1 LNAALRANQ
10 GTDAEGSAAARRP
23 CVRAFVASVV
33 LGLGACA
40 SPPRQDVPPAEPAS
54 FAAWRAPREADV
66 QRFLGF
72 LAQQK
77 VRQVLPA
84 HELLK
89 SASSWAQCAAEPY
102 ALPPEAQ
109 WGAVVSVLRLLQA
122 LQGAGVLGEV
132 QVHSGYRNPM
142 LNACAG
148 GATRSAHLLSFALDL
163 TPLEGSPSIEAL
175 CRFWR
180 EQGPALRMG
189 LGWYASGRLH
199 IDTAGH
205 RTWGGDGRT
214 GSARCLREP

>member
-1 LNAALRANQ
+1 MPSGPARAEMP
-10 GTDAEGSAAARRP
+10 A
-23 CVRAFVASVV
+23 AFVAWQASRRSDV
-33 LGLGACA
+33 LRLEALLHQ
-40 SPPRQDVPPAEPAS
+40 QDVAS
-54 FAAWRAPREADV
+54 
-66 QRFLGF
+66 
-72 LAQQK
+72 
-77 VRQVLPA
+77 VLPM

-122 LQGAGVLGEV
+122 LRGAGVLGEV
-132 QVHSGYRNPM
+132 QVHSGYRDPM

-163 TPLEGSPSIEAL
+163 TPLDGSPSIEAL

>member
-1 LNAALRANQ
+1 M
-10 GTDAEGSAAARRP
+10 
-23 CVRAFVASVV
+23 
-33 LGLGACA
+33 
-40 SPPRQDVPPAEPAS
+40 
-54 FAAWRAPREADV
+54 
-66 QRFLGF
+66 
-72 LAQQK
+72 
-77 VRQVLPA
+77 RQVLPP

-89 SASSWAQCAAEPY
+89 SASSWAQCASEPY

-109 WGAVVSVLRLLQA
+109 WGAVVSVLKLLQA
-122 LQGAGVLGEV
+122 LRDAGVLGAV

-163 TPLEGSPSIEAL
+163 TPLVGTPSVEAL
-175 CRFWR
+175 CTFWR
-180 EQGPALRMG
+180 ERGPALRMG

-199 IDTAGH
+199 IDAAGH